1 MTKELKI
8 LLFDVETAPNI
19 GYTWEKYETNVIE
32 FIKERYLLTFTA
44 KWLGDSKLT
53 TLGLDDFPGY
63 SKNKECDKELCIK
76 LWEMIDEADVVIG
89 HNSDSFD
96 IKVMNTRFVVNG
108 LLPPSPYRTVDTRK
122 EARKRFGFSSNSL
135 NDLCTLLGIGGKHP
149 TGGFKLWKECMAGDS
164 KAWKKMKKYN
174 KIDVLLLEQ
183 LYLKLRPWMK
193 THPNTA
199 ILKEDRC
206 ACHICASTNTQRRG
220 TIYNKVTK
228 YQRIF
233 CNDCGSW
240 TQGPIDK

>member
-8 LLFDVETAPNI
+8 LLFDIETAPNI

-32 FIKERYLLTFTA
+32 FIKERYMLTFTA
-44 KWLGDSKLT
+44 KWLGENKSVT
-53 TLGLDDFPGY
+53 YGLDDFPTY
-63 SKNKECDKELCIK
+63 STNTECDKELCIK
-76 LWEMIDEADVVIG
+76 LWELIDEADIVIG

-96 IKVMNTRFVVNG
+96 IKVMNTRFIANG

-122 EARKRFGFSSNSL
+122 EAKKKFGFSSNSL

-149 TGGFKLWKECMAGDS
+149 TGGFKLWKDCMAGD
-164 KAWKKMKKYN
+164 KAAWKKMKKYN

-199 ILKEDRC
+199 ILKDKL
-206 ACHICASTNTQRRG
+206 ACHACSSVNTQRRG
-220 TIYNKVTK
+220 TMFNKVTK

-240 TQGPIDK
+240 SQGPVEK